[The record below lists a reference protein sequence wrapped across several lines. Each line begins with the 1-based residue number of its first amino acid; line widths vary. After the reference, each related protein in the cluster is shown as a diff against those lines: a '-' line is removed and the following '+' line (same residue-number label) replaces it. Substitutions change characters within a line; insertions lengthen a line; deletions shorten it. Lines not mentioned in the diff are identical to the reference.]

1 MGKTPITPL
10 LLQEKGFEEKTMFGN
25 ICYVKDNVAI
35 VYNFQWLP
43 CNLETG
49 KPLSTLITVN
59 TYEDLEK
66 IVKEGGLSI

>member
-1 MGKTPITPL
+1 
-10 LLQEKGFEEKTMFGN
+10 MFGN